1 MPLLDVLLGLLI
13 LSAIILIIFLIVWL
27 NKVGKVIES
36 LNHNIGDLHDKSIP
50 LIENLTK
57 TSESASKISTEAE
70 KYMNDFSGI
79 ISTLTEKFSWFE
91 KKQHDFTRKKDYP
104 GEGLFLNLRAISKGI
119 GAFLKNL

>member
-1 MPLLDVLLGLLI
+1 MPLLDILLGLLI
-13 LSAIILIIFLIVWL
+13 FSAIILIIFLIVWL
-27 NKVGKVIES
+27 NKVGKVIDS

-57 TSESASKISTEAE
+57 TSENASIISTEAA
-70 KYMNDFSGI
+70 KHMNDFSGI
-79 ISTLTEKFSWFE
+79 IGKLTEKLSWL
-91 KKQHDFTRKKDYP
+91 KNKQNDFTQKKDYP